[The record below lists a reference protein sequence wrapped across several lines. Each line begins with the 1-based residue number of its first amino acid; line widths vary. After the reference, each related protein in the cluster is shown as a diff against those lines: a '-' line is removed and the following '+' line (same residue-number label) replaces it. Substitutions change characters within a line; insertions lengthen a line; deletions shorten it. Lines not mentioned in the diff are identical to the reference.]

1 MFYRGMIK
9 ALEIPATRETVWRYS
24 RYNPRY
30 MRKDSEP
37 LITGHDVLWAFARV
51 VTDVSC
57 SAVGMVLGQLLI
69 NLFL

>member
-30 MRKDSEP
+30 ASAAHAKHQMNARRKDS
-37 LITGHDVLWAFARV
+37 IN
-51 VTDVSC
+51 
-57 SAVGMVLGQLLI
+57 SAVQTCTALISLVAAVCFQLL
-69 NLFL
+69 